1 MIISNIGIKSSRNYR
16 LLWSF
21 NYKNVSPNFFLFFL
35 LPLQCTFN
43 HGIHVPS
50 WEDKFISPDHE
61 YLYPLHES
69 ILSPMKFPNNKLSLT
84 LTWKFQ
90 LVTKSSIDRK
100 NFVFYSRK
108 SMEIDISR
116 RINCKI
122 IFFFVLLSHK
132 EKKIFL
138 EKFKSSCFQK
148 YDITWISNYT
158 YSKIFKVLF
167 LSKIKEKRTDVP
179 YVPIRYSIFY
189 LTRRGKE
196 NQLVAASFIILI
208 IIDITNEFLKQ
219 TH

>member
-84 LTWKFQ
+84 LTWKFR

-132 EKKIFL
+132 EKKIFW

-167 LSKIKEKRTDVP
+167 LSKIKEKRNAKNGCSLCSN
-179 YVPIRYSIFY
+179 SIFNILLNT
-189 LTRRGKE
+189 LT
-196 NQLVAASFIILI
+196 N
-208 IIDITNEFLKQ
+208 
-219 TH
+219 

>member
-1 MIISNIGIKSSRNYR
+1 MQNN
-16 LLWSF
+16 LLLRSTFSF
-21 NYKNVSPNFFLFFL
+21 S
-35 LPLQCTFN
+35 TF
-43 HGIHVPS
+43 
-50 WEDKFISPDHE
+50 
-61 YLYPLHES
+61 
-69 ILSPMKFPNNKLSLT
+69 
-84 LTWKFQ
+84 Q
-90 LVTKSSIDRK
+90 
-100 NFVFYSRK
+100 
-108 SMEIDISR
+108 
-116 RINCKI
+116 
-122 IFFFVLLSHK
+122 

-148 YDITWISNYT
+148 YDIAWISNYT

-167 LSKIKEKRTDVP
+167 LSKIKEKRTHVP